1 MADALAKAMKNNP
14 VLYSSNLYNEG
25 FTTSEALICIYL
37 PINLPTNFSKGQNF
51 GKVAN

>member
-25 FTTSEALICIYL
+25 FTTSEALICIHI
-37 PINLPTNFSKGQNF
+37 PVNSSTNKHN
-51 GKVAN
+51 GKTRQQQF

>member
-25 FTTSEALICIYL
+25 FTTSEALFCMHL
-37 PINLPTNFSKGQNF
+37 NTVQTWHATSLTTSN
-51 GKVAN
+51 